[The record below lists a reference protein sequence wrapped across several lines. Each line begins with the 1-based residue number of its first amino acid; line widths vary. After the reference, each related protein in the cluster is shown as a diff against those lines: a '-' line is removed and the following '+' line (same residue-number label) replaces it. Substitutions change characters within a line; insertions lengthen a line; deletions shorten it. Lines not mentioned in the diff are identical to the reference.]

1 MAKTILPST
10 RIWRSQIGLI
20 TQNLNETKMLSN
32 TILKKQLNYTLD
44 KTNFKIGKKYEGK
57 VRDNYTLNG
66 KRVIIT
72 TDRISAF
79 DRVLCTIPFKGQVL
93 NQTSAFW
100 FDKTKKIVK
109 NHVIAVPDPN
119 AMIVKECKPYP
130 VEMVVRGYITGVT
143 TTSAWYNYERG
154 IRNFCGNIL
163 PEGLRKNQKLSK
175 PIITPSTKA
184 EHGLHDE
191 SISAGEIIKRKL
203 VDEKI
208 YKKMEKTAL
217 GLFDFGTKL
226 VAKNNLILVDTKYE
240 FGELDG
246 ELVLIDE
253 VHTPDS
259 SRFWIKDT
267 YKKLFNEGGELQ
279 KLDKEYV
286 RQWLAGKGFAGDG
299 PIPKIP
305 DEVKIEAAKRYITAY
320 EMITGKKFEA
330 KNEDVLERI
339 EKSLRKI
346 KIVVKK

>member
-1 MAKTILPST
+1 
-10 RIWRSQIGLI
+10 
-20 TQNLNETKMLSN
+20 MLSDK
-32 TILKKQLNYTLD
+32 ILKTQLKYTLD
-44 KTNFKIGKKYEGK
+44 KTDFKIGRKYEGK

-66 KRVIIT
+66 KRLIIT

-100 FDKTKKIVK
+100 FEKTKHIVK
-109 NHVIAVPDPN
+109 NHVIDVPDPN
-119 AMIVKECKPYP
+119 VMLVKECKPYP

-143 TTSAWYNYERG
+143 TTSAWHNYEKG

-163 PEGLRKNQKLSK
+163 PEGLKKNQKLEK

-191 SISAGEIIKRKL
+191 SISAEEILKRGL
-203 VDEKI
+203 IDEKT
-208 YKKMEKTAL
+208 YRKMENAAL
-217 GLFDFGTKL
+217 ALFGYGTRL

-240 FGELDG
+240 FGDLDG

-253 VHTPDS
+253 IHTPDS

-267 YKKLFNEGGELQ
+267 HNELFSKREEPQ

-286 RQWLAGKGFAGDG
+286 RQWLANKGFIGEG
-299 PIPKIP
+299 KIPEIP
-305 DEVKIEAAKRYITAY
+305 DEVKVEAAKRYITAY
-320 EMITGKKFEA
+320 EMVTGKGFAA
-330 KNEDVLERI
+330 KNGNALKRI
-339 EKSLRKI
+339 EGNL
-346 KIVVKK
+346 KKWI